1 MKVKHLK
8 TKTTIELTSEELHDW
23 ARYVNQIDNML
34 DNYSEMKDVY
44 MSDVSN
50 LDTIKFKLTQLLKL
64 TWDRDTYRYIKE
76 EKWLTTYHKQH

>member
-8 TKTTIELTSEELHDW
+8 TKTTIELTPEELYDW
-23 ARYVNQIDNML
+23 CRYVNQIDNML

-50 LDTIKFKLTQLLKL
+50 LDTIKWKLTKLLNL
-64 TWDRDTYRYIKE
+64 EWNRDTYRYIKGDNQWE
-76 EKWLTTYHKQH
+76 Y

>member
-8 TKTTIELTSEELHDW
+8 TKTVIELTSEELHDW
-23 ARYVNQIDNML
+23 ARYVNQIDMML

-76 EKWLTTYHKQH
+76 EKWLTYHKQH

>member
-23 ARYVNQIDNML
+23 CRYVNQIDNML

-64 TWDRDTYRYIKE
+64 TWDRDTYGYIKE
-76 EKWLTTYHKQH
+76 GK

>member
-8 TKTTIELTSEELHDW
+8 TKTVIELTSEELHDW
-23 ARYVNQIDNML
+23 ARYVNQIDMML

-64 TWDRDTYRYIKE
+64 TWDRDTYRYINE
-76 EKWLTTYHKQH
+76 EK

>member
-23 ARYVNQIDNML
+23 ARYVNQIDHML

-50 LDTIKFKLTQLLKL
+50 LDAIKFKLTQLLTL

-76 EKWLTTYHKQH
+76 EKSNG

>member
-1 MKVKHLK
+1 
-8 TKTTIELTSEELHDW
+8 
-23 ARYVNQIDNML
+23 ML

-64 TWDRDTYRYIKE
+64 TWDRDTYGYIKE
-76 EKWLTTYHKQH
+76 EKWLTYQKQH

>member
-8 TKTTIELTSEELHDW
+8 TKTVIELTSEEIHDW
-23 ARYVNQIDNML
+23 ARYVNQIDMML

-76 EKWLTTYHKQH
+76 EK

>member
-8 TKTTIELTSEELHDW
+8 TKTVIELTSEEIHDW

-76 EKWLTTYHKQH
+76 EK

>member
-1 MKVKHLK
+1 MSTPKVKHLK

-23 ARYVNQIDNML
+23 ARYVNQIDEML

-76 EKWLTTYHKQH
+76 EK

>member
-8 TKTTIELTSEELHDW
+8 TKTTIELTLEELHDW
-23 ARYVNQIDNML
+23 TSYVNQIDNML
-34 DNYSEMKDVY
+34 DNYSEMKDVF

-76 EKWLTTYHKQH
+76 EK

>member
-8 TKTTIELTSEELHDW
+8 TKTVIELTSEELHDW
-23 ARYVNQIDNML
+23 TRYVNQIDMML

-76 EKWLTTYHKQH
+76 EK

>member
-23 ARYVNQIDNML
+23 TRYINQIDMML

-50 LDTIKFKLTQLLKL
+50 LDIIKWKLTKLLNL
-64 TWDRDTYRYIKE
+64 EWNRDTYRYIKGDN
-76 EKWLTTYHKQH
+76 Q

>member
-8 TKTTIELTSEELHDW
+8 TKTVIELTSEELHDW
-23 ARYVNQIDNML
+23 ARYVNQIDMML

-76 EKWLTTYHKQH
+76 EK

>member
-8 TKTTIELTSEELHDW
+8 TKTVIELTPEELHDW
-23 ARYVNQIDNML
+23 CRYVNQIDNML

-64 TWDRDTYRYIKE
+64 TWDRDTYRYIKD
-76 EKWLTTYHKQH
+76 KK

>member
-8 TKTTIELTSEELHDW
+8 TKTVIELTSEELHDW
-23 ARYVNQIDNML
+23 ARYVNQIDMML

-50 LDTIKFKLTQLLKL
+50 LDTIKFQLTQLLKL

-76 EKWLTTYHKQH
+76 EK

>member
-8 TKTTIELTSEELHDW
+8 TKTTIELTLEELHDW
-23 ARYVNQIDNML
+23 TSYVNQIDNML
-34 DNYSEMKDVY
+34 DNYSEMKDVF

-64 TWDRDTYRYIKE
+64 TWDRDTYRYIKD
-76 EKWLTTYHKQH
+76 KK

>member
-8 TKTTIELTSEELHDW
+8 TKTTIELTSEEIQDW
-23 ARYVNQIDNML
+23 TRYVNQIDMML
-34 DNYSEMKDVY
+34 DNYSEMKDVF

-64 TWDRDTYRYIKE
+64 TWDRDTYGYIKE
-76 EKWLTTYHKQH
+76 EK

>member
-8 TKTTIELTSEELHDW
+8 TKTVIELTSEEIHDW
-23 ARYVNQIDNML
+23 ARYVNQIDMML
-34 DNYSEMKDVY
+34 DNYSEIKDVY

-76 EKWLTTYHKQH
+76 EK

>member
-1 MKVKHLK
+1 MSTPKVKHLK
-8 TKTTIELTSEELHDW
+8 TKTVIELTSEEIHDW
-23 ARYVNQIDNML
+23 ARYVNQIDMML

-76 EKWLTTYHKQH
+76 EK

>member
-8 TKTTIELTSEELHDW
+8 TKTTIELTPEELYDW
-23 ARYVNQIDNML
+23 CRYVNQIDNML

-50 LDTIKFKLTQLLKL
+50 LDIIKWKLTKLLNL
-64 TWDRDTYRYIKE
+64 EWNRDTYRYIKGDNQWE
-76 EKWLTTYHKQH
+76 Y

>member
-8 TKTTIELTSEELHDW
+8 TKTVIELTSEEIHDG
-23 ARYVNQIDNML
+23 ARYVNQIDMML

-76 EKWLTTYHKQH
+76 EK

>member
-8 TKTTIELTSEELHDW
+8 TKTVIELTSEEIHDW
-23 ARYVNQIDNML
+23 ARYVNQIEMML

-76 EKWLTTYHKQH
+76 EK

>member
-50 LDTIKFKLTQLLKL
+50 LDIIKWKLTKLLNL
-64 TWDRDTYRYIKE
+64 EWNRDTYRYIKGDN
-76 EKWLTTYHKQH
+76 Q